1 MPALSDKREVFAQ
14 LLLRN
19 LISGDF
25 KYRGDAALAA
35 AKAAGYRGRALKDNA
50 RKWANEPDVKARMAE
65 IAAPVKPDVPE
76 DLLMEIGEAKLW
88 LARII
93 RSAKP
98 ADRVAGIRQLSLM
111 EGWDAPT
118 RLEHTGANGEPLF
131 DVSKLND
138 DQLIALE
145 GILAAIAGGGAVGEG
160 VSPPEGQLN

>member
-1 MPALSDKREVFAQ
+1 
-14 LLLRN
+14 
-19 LISGDF
+19 
-25 KYRGDAALAA
+25 
-35 AKAAGYRGRALKDNA
+35 
-50 RKWANEPDVKARMAE
+50 
-65 IAAPVKPDVPE
+65 
-76 DLLMEIGEAKLW
+76 MEIGEAKLW